1 MTTKE
6 RLERVLQILEDV
18 ERVGTIS
25 DIERDI
31 VLGELREAYLELRF
45 ATKVECAEPKADVV
59 APVQP
64 IAEEPTEE
72 PVEGSVEDDETEC
85 DEPEVEFE
93 IIFNEDDDEDE
104 GSEAEEPTVEQ
115 EPIAE
120 PEPSAEPEVEPTPE
134 PVDEPDAVEEVVEE
148 NLSTLNS
155 QLSTEED
162 EFQIIPPKSQGRSAI
177 LSLYDDEPQRVLG
190 EQFASEQPSVADT
203 IAPLKGVA
211 ESAPLESLRSAIG
224 VADRFMLIRELFDGD
239 AECYNAA
246 IDALDAQPSF
256 DDCLIYI
263 AEHYSW
269 RADREG
275 TKFMMEL
282 LQRKFN

>member
-45 ATKVECAEPKADVV
+45 ATKVECAEPKAEVV

-64 IAEEPTEE
+64 IADESADEPA
-72 PVEGSVEDDETEC
+72 DENEAES

-115 EPIAE
+115 EPTVE
-120 PEPSAEPEVEPTPE
+120 PEPIVEPEPTVEPEPIIEPEPTPA
-134 PVDEPDAVEEVVEE
+134 PAVEEEYPI
-148 NLSTLNS
+148 LT
-155 QLSTEED
+155 
-162 EFQIIPPKSQGRSAI
+162 PKTQQRSAI

-239 AECYNAA
+239 AESYNTA
-246 IDALDAQPSF
+246 IDALDAQPTF

>member
-45 ATKVECAEPKADVV
+45 ASKVESAKPKAEAVAEAPIAPVAEEQAEPE
-59 APVQP
+59 PN
-64 IAEEPTEE
+64 EECE
-72 PVEGSVEDDETEC
+72 
-85 DEPEVEFE
+85 EPEVEVE
-93 IIFNEDDDEDE
+93 LIFNENDEAD
-104 GSEAEEPTVEQ
+104 EEPIEKVIE
-115 EPIAE
+115 EPVAELPITPIVE
-120 PEPSAEPEVEPTPE
+120 PEPIVESEPTPA
-134 PVDEPDAVEEVVEE
+134 PAVEEEY
-148 NLSTLNS
+148 
-155 QLSTEED
+155 
-162 EFQIIPPKSQGRSAI
+162 QILTPKTQQRSAI
-177 LSLYDDEPQRVLG
+177 LSLYDDEPQPVLG

-239 AECYNAA
+239 AESYNRA
-246 IDALDAQPSF
+246 IDALDAQPTF

>member
-1 MTTKE
+1 M
-6 RLERVLQILEDV
+6 LQILGDA

-45 ATKVECAEPKADVV
+45 ATKVECTKPKTEAVAV
-59 APVQP
+59 APIAPV
-64 IAEEPTEE
+64 AEEQAESEPSEE
-72 PVEGSVEDDETEC
+72 CE
-85 DEPEVEFE
+85 EPEVEVE
-93 IIFNEDDDEDE
+93 LIFNENDEADE
-104 GSEAEEPTVEQ
+104 EPIEEPIEKVIEEPVAEPVEEPVAEPVAELPITPIVEAEPV
-115 EPIAE
+115 
-120 PEPSAEPEVEPTPE
+120 VEPTP
-134 PVDEPDAVEEVVEE
+134 AR
-148 NLSTLNS
+148 LI
-155 QLSTEED
+155 ED
-162 EFQIIPPKSQGRSAI
+162 EYPILTPKTQQRSAI
-177 LSLYDDEPQRVLG
+177 LSLYDDEPQPVLG

-239 AECYNAA
+239 AESYNRA
-246 IDALDAQPSF
+246 IDALDAQPTF

>member
-45 ATKVECAEPKADVV
+45 ATKVECAEPKAEEV

-64 IAEEPTEE
+64 IADE
-72 PVEGSVEDDETEC
+72 PVEENEAES

-104 GSEAEEPTVEQ
+104 GSEAEESTVEQ
-115 EPIAE
+115 ESIAE
-120 PEPSAEPEVEPTPE
+120 PEPITEPEPEPTPA
-134 PVDEPDAVEEVVEE
+134 PAVEEEYPI
-148 NLSTLNS
+148 LT
-155 QLSTEED
+155 
-162 EFQIIPPKSQGRSAI
+162 PKTQQRSAI

-239 AECYNAA
+239 AESYNTA
-246 IDALDAQPSF
+246 IDALDAQPTF

>member
-1 MTTKE
+1 MKKKLLALFLSVQMLASVMAPGFYATVSSASKAKE
-6 RLERVLQILEDV
+6 
-18 ERVGTIS
+18 
-25 DIERDI
+25 
-31 VLGELREAYLELRF
+31 
-45 ATKVECAEPKADVV
+45 EP
-59 APVQP
+59 PV
-64 IAEEPTEE
+64 AEEQAESEPSEE
-72 PVEGSVEDDETEC
+72 CE
-85 DEPEVEFE
+85 EPEVEVE
-93 IIFNEDDDEDE
+93 LIFNENDENDE
-104 GSEAEEPTVEQ
+104 NDEADE
-115 EPIAE
+115 
-120 PEPSAEPEVEPTPE
+120 E
-134 PVDEPDAVEEVVEE
+134 PVDEPIEKVIEEPVAEPVAELPITPIVEAEPIVEPEPTPAPAVE
-148 NLSTLNS
+148 
-155 QLSTEED
+155 D
-162 EFQIIPPKSQGRSAI
+162 EYPILTPKTQQRSAI
-177 LSLYDDEPQRVLG
+177 LSLYDDEPQPVLG

-239 AECYNAA
+239 AESYNSA
-246 IDALDAQPSF
+246 IDALDAQPTF

>member
-1 MTTKE
+1 MTSKE

-59 APVQP
+59 APVQS
-64 IAEEPTEE
+64 IAEEPTDE

-93 IIFNEDDDEDE
+93 IIFNEDDDEDA

-115 EPIAE
+115 EPITEPEPIVESIVEPEPTAE
-120 PEPSAEPEVEPTPE
+120 PEPIVEPEAEPTPA
-134 PVDEPDAVEEVVEE
+134 PVVEE
-148 NLSTLNS
+148 EYPILT
-155 QLSTEED
+155 
-162 EFQIIPPKSQGRSAI
+162 PKTQQRSAI

-239 AECYNAA
+239 AERYNAA